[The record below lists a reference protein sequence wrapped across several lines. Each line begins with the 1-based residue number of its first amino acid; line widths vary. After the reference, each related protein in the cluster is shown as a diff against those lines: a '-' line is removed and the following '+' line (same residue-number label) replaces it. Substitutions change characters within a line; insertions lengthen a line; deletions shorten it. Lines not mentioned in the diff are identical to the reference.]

1 MRYKNRLVALLLAAS
16 AAVVAILG
24 IWWWQHRTRPLT
36 VAAGQL
42 PEELVY
48 ARSSDDVVNAGILF
62 SPKLTNKAVAIIWVH
77 GWGINFSSPTYT
89 NIGRA
94 LAAGGLTTFSVNT
107 RMHDLGNNA
116 TRRNGRRVRGG
127 GYWGI
132 QTEQDHDIAAWIDL
146 AERLG
151 YHRVAL
157 TGHSA
162 GWSAVS
168 WYQARN
174 LDRRVAGLVSAS
186 GTVRP
191 QSLPNQPKELEKA
204 RQLVAEG
211 VGDELVRLPN
221 RNFPSYISA
230 GTFVDQ
236 ADTPPQLLD
245 FFGVGRRD
253 GAVSKLN
260 GPLLAFYGS
269 AGDVGDDTDLEIV
282 RSAPVRLSL
291 PGLKVETAIVEGADH
306 MYTGKESQVAML
318 IRNWVSSRLG
328 Q

>member
-1 MRYKNRLVALLLAAS
+1 
-16 AAVVAILG
+16 
-24 IWWWQHRTRPLT
+24 LT
-36 VAAGQL
+36 VAAGQG

-48 ARSSDDVVNAGILF
+48 ARSSDDVVNAGILY
-62 SPKLTNKAVAIIWVH
+62 SPKSTNKAVAIIWVH

-94 LAAGGLTTFSVNT
+94 LAASGLATFTVNT

-132 QTEQDHDIAAWIDL
+132 QTEQDQDIAAWIDL

-151 YHRVAL
+151 YRRVAL
-157 TGHSA
+157 VGHSA

-186 GTVRP
+186 GTIRP
-191 QSLPNQPKELEKA
+191 QRLPDQPKELGEA
-204 RQLVAEG
+204 RRLVAAG
-211 VGDELVRLPN
+211 AADELVRLPN
-221 RNFPSYISA
+221 PNFPSYISA
-230 GTFVDQ
+230 GTLVDQ

-245 FFGVGRRD
+245 FFSVGRRD
-253 GAVSKLN
+253 GAVTKLN
-260 GPLLAFYGS
+260 CPLLAFYGS

-282 RSAPVRLSL
+282 RSAPARLSL
-291 PGLKVETAIVEGADH
+291 PGLKVETAIVKGADH
-306 MYTGKESQVAML
+306 MYTGVERQVAML
-318 IRNWVSSRLG
+318 ISSWVHSWLG